1 MIKQES
7 EKEYVD
13 QKRAIIQEALRQ
25 TVKPFKEQP
34 VLRAFQDQFK
44 VICSRYS
51 FLVAYGKSKT
61 GKTVWAKNITGNP
74 AEVY

>member
-51 FLVAYGKSKT
+51 VIVPYGKSKT
-61 GKTVWAKNITGNP
+61 GKTGWAKNITGNP